1 MTLCCCA
8 SAMLVVSAENAPRV
22 ASARKTPARTMHRP
36 IKARRRKKAD
46 RALRFLFI
54 DTSYGRGAGVGRD
67 LGLGRERGV
76 GVALGVVV
84 GVAVGVA
91 VTLGVAVGVRVG
103 VGVGVPQ
110 GISVYCWLSLVG
122 GPGAEL

>member
-1 MTLCCCA
+1 
-8 SAMLVVSAENAPRV
+8 
-22 ASARKTPARTMHRP
+22 
-36 IKARRRKKAD
+36 
-46 RALRFLFI
+46 
-54 DTSYGRGAGVGRD
+54 VGRD

-122 GPGAEL
+122 GPGAELPATA